1 MTRSKCRLLQAGRCA
16 SYRAILPLVRAGS
29 SRDPSSAR
37 TLDAPMHPVM
47 KTAEERLTQEQ
58 RDALWKWRWLGFANS
73 TPAFKASL
81 ALLAIAALALLA
93 APFFG

>member
-1 MTRSKCRLLQAGRCA
+1 
-16 SYRAILPLVRAGS
+16 
-29 SRDPSSAR
+29 
-37 TLDAPMHPVM
+37 MHLVM